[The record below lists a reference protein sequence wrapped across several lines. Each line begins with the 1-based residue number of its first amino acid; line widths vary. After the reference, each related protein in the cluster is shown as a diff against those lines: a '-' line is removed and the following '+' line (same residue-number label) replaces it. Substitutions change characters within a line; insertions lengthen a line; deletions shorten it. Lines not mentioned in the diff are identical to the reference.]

1 MQTMKENTNNTP
13 ADCAAR
19 VELAREAKDY
29 ATAIS
34 ALDPR
39 ELIQAARE
47 VRREIDGRTIY
58 YFSAIVDMTNGHR
71 RAAALTID
79 TEPTGY
85 NNAPTP
91 SAFVFAT
98 AADTGR
104 HYARA
109 VARMDGRAKEL
120 AELISCEDPN
130 A

>member
-1 MQTMKENTNNTP
+1 MQTETENMNNTP

-29 ATAIS
+29 AA
-34 ALDPR
+34 ALAELDPR

-47 VRREIDGRTIY
+47 VSREPDGRTVY
-58 YFSAIVDMTNGHR
+58 RFAAIMRANGHR
-71 RAAALTID
+71 HAAALTIY

-85 NNAPTP
+85 NTAPTP

-98 AADTGR
+98 AADNAR

-109 VARMDGRAKEL
+109 VARMDGRANEL
-120 AELISCEDPN
+120 AEMILADL